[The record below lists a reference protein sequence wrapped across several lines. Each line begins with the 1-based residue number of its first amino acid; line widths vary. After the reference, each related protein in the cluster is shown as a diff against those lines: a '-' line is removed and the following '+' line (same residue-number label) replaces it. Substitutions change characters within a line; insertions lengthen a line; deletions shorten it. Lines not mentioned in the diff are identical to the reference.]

1 MGLSANGGLTL
12 TNNNKNQITEAVS
25 SLVEN
30 LPTVRGQASQPARLT
45 GNAMGGYRTSLQR
58 DRSKSKYYGCDRRCH
73 QHVAS
78 TWPIQHRH
86 LHCRA
91 SDAAKPNGRRNGK
104 TINNVVVGSIRQN
117 CLTVI
122 GATTSSKSFIQL
134 LGSQD
139 WGLTDV
145 PVAFGSSSTYAKID
159 TDTLAGSNLYVTGSG
174 NRTLEGERR

>member
-45 GNAMGGYRTSLQR
+45 GNAMGKDTEQAFNVTAANQSITAVIDGVINTVKPALGQYNIDTFIAELQTQLNR
-58 DRSKSKYYGCDRRCH
+58 M
-73 QHVAS
+73 A
-78 TWPIQHRH
+78 
-86 LHCRA
+86 
-91 SDAAKPNGRRNGK
+91 DANGK
-104 TINNVVVGSIRQN
+104 TINNVVVGFDSAKTA
-117 CLTVI
+117 LTVI

-159 TDTLAGSNLYVTGSG
+159 TDTLAGSNLYVT
-174 NRTLEGERR
+174 RIR